1 MDRIL
6 HRNLSSCGQTVK
18 FVTNPCDKRTQS
30 LTSLP
35 CVRCGLRTEEIL
47 PSKRTR
53 FSSSSSWSYFQVF
66 GDVHGCMNASDSRAC
81 QTVLEHTLQRAGSSR
96 VLAAWEKIQSWNP
109 IKHNI
114 GSKSRGEAISTESSL
129 VVDDE
134 TSGLPDSASRIK
146 AVAGT
151 GQSRDFNF
159 ARVISPPS
167 REKTQTRRQ
176 LAEAAISQALTPSLR
191 PRRHGEGELG
201 LRMANFLS
209 AFMSSARTNE
219 ARFCEER
226 VSKSLQSMVMKSD
239 AAEREVKA
247 IQSWIDDAEDQL
259 HAMPSERDIEWLET
273 LLEKLVCPTQVEKAS
288 RSWRLSKDEFVQ
300 DQRQQFLQTSA
311 DFKYTLANLPTL
323 AEIQKLHEE
332 FEQIDR
338 KLWQCSDAAKE
349 AVTLLRSAIARGE
362 VAWLRNLELDAAYLD
377 ALARTVIPLEE
388 LFITNSYEFGCH
400 LDDPLQ
406 KDS

>member
-1 MDRIL
+1 
-6 HRNLSSCGQTVK
+6 
-18 FVTNPCDKRTQS
+18 
-30 LTSLP
+30 
-35 CVRCGLRTEEIL
+35 
-47 PSKRTR
+47 
-53 FSSSSSWSYFQVF
+53 
-66 GDVHGCMNASDSRAC
+66 
-81 QTVLEHTLQRAGSSR
+81 
-96 VLAAWEKIQSWNP
+96 
-109 IKHNI
+109 
-114 GSKSRGEAISTESSL
+114 
-129 VVDDE
+129 
-134 TSGLPDSASRIK
+134 
-146 AVAGT
+146 
-151 GQSRDFNF
+151 
-159 ARVISPPS
+159 
-167 REKTQTRRQ
+167 
-176 LAEAAISQALTPSLR
+176 
-191 PRRHGEGELG
+191 
-201 LRMANFLS
+201 
-209 AFMSSARTNE
+209 
-219 ARFCEER
+219 
-226 VSKSLQSMVMKSD
+226 MVMKSD